1 MLCNGLFFVRFG
13 IFVADL
19 IKGIL
24 DQWVMEICF
33 SEFFALLF
41 SMLTNVQYVYAP
53 APRDV
58 VAWLSSDASRYLEG
72 IFIVAIRGTEILYR

>member
-24 DQWVMEICF
+24 DQWVMETCF

-53 APRDV
+53 APRD
-58 VAWLSSDASRYLEG
+58 AMACFLSDALRYLAG
-72 IFIVAIRGTEILYR
+72 IFKAAIRVIEYIV

>member
-24 DQWVMEICF
+24 DQWVMGICF

-53 APRDV
+53 ATRDV
-58 VAWLSSDASRYLEG
+58 VACFSTDTLRLLAG
-72 IFIVAIRGTEILYR
+72 IFIATSRGIEYIA

>member
-13 IFVADL
+13 IFVAGL

-24 DQWVMEICF
+24 DQWVIGICF

-41 SMLTNVQYVYAP
+41 
-53 APRDV
+53 
-58 VAWLSSDASRYLEG
+58 
-72 IFIVAIRGTEILYR
+72 

>member
-1 MLCNGLFFVRFG
+1 MVCFFVRFG
-13 IFVADL
+13 VFVAVL
-19 IKGIL
+19 IKILL
-24 DQWVMEICF
+24 DQRVIFACF

-58 VAWLSSDASRYLEG
+58 VACFSTDTLRLLAG
-72 IFIVAIRGTEILYR
+72 IFIATSRGIEYIA